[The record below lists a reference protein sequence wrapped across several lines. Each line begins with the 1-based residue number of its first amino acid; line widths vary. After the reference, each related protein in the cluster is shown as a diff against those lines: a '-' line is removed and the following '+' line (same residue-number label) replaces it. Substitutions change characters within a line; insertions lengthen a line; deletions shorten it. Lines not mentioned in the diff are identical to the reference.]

1 MSALVRGG
9 LDLLRGGV
17 IGVAEI
23 IPGVSGGTV
32 ALLVGIYDTLIG
44 SAASLVRSLRHLWS
58 SQRRAVLGSEL
69 RALPWSRLL
78 VIALG
83 MIIGI
88 VLGAAAIEPLIVEY
102 PELTRAF
109 FAGLI
114 LASLAVPLRMMGWP
128 LRPTEWAIV
137 VAVAA
142 VVATVLGV
150 PPLTQSDPSA
160 FVVVGSAAVAVCALV
175 LPGVSGSFLL
185 LTLGVYEPTLAAVN
199 SRDFGYLGF
208 FIVGAIVGLASFVLA
223 LQWLLTHRRRVTLVV
238 MTGLLAGSLRAL
250 WPWQTDE
257 RVLLAAT
264 PGDILPAL
272 GWAVFGIII
281 VAGLMAA
288 EIRRQRRGDAAS

>member
-1 MSALVRGG
+1 MSALVRRG

-44 SAASLVRSLRHLWS
+44 SAASLVRSLRNLWS

-69 RALPWSRLL
+69 RALPWSRLV

-114 LASLAVPLRMMGWP
+114 LASLAVPLRMIGWP

-137 VAVAA
+137 VAVAG

-150 PPLTQSDPSA
+150 PPLTQNDPSA
-160 FVVVGSAAVAVCALV
+160 LVVVGSAALAVCALV

-199 SRDFGYLGF
+199 GRDFGYLGL
-208 FIVGAIVGLASFVLA
+208 FIVGAIVGLASFVVA

-250 WPWQTDE
+250 WPWQTDGRE
-257 RVLLAAT
+257 LLSPT
-264 PGDILPAL
+264 PEDILPAL
-272 GWAVFGIII
+272 GWAVLGIII

-288 EIRRQRRGDAAS
+288 EIRRQSSGDADS

>member
-9 LDLLRGGV
+9 LDLLRGGM

-44 SAASLVRSLRHLWS
+44 SAASLVRSLRLLWS
-58 SQRRAVLGSEL
+58 SQRRAALGSEL